1 MREPKEFIIPA
12 LGVVV
17 LLSIFL
23 LGTSHYSLAYLI
35 ILGLLGLAA
44 VGTYFVPPA
53 VQVEL
58 RIAIA
63 GLGLLVLIFMFS
75 SLGFW
80 LALIGFGA
88 IGALQIRHRG
98 ILSTQLHTVEWLKS
112 LQSGQEFSGAL
123 PVQAEPEEGGG
134 SGAEATQT
142 GGAPTTVQPRGS
154 TGSRVNSGALPV
166 QAEPE
171 EGGGSGAEA
180 TQTGGAPTTVQPRGS
195 TGSRV
200 NIGAMGAAIFG
211 IIILLSAAMPWVV
224 FSADFDFFN
233 SNSVSLSGWEFIQVL
248 AQGEDSAIIYAAAG
262 VLALLAVLG
271 IASIALPRVV
281 PVIAGILGVVAM
293 AFLFYTFIEEGG
305 EIRDLGGNVTLGI
318 GFWLATLSFLLMAV
332 LQAIPPGRWW
342 MKVDGPAE

>member
-17 LLSIFL
+17 LLSIFI
-23 LGTSHYSLAYLI
+23 LGASHYSLAYLI

-112 LQSGQEFSGAL
+112 LQSGQEFSGDL
-123 PVQAEPEEGGG
+123 PVQAEPAEGRSPGAEATQTGGAPTTAQAEPAEGVG

-142 GGAPTTVQPRGS
+142 GGAP
-154 TGSRVNSGALPV
+154 
-166 QAEPE
+166 
-171 EGGGSGAEA
+171 
-180 TQTGGAPTTVQPRGS
+180 PT
-195 TGSRV
+195 
-200 NIGAMGAAIFG
+200 A
-211 IIILLSAAMPWVV
+211 
-224 FSADFDFFN
+224 
-233 SNSVSLSGWEFIQVL
+233 
-248 AQGEDSAIIYAAAG
+248 
-262 VLALLAVLG
+262 
-271 IASIALPRVV
+271 
-281 PVIAGILGVVAM
+281 
-293 AFLFYTFIEEGG
+293 
-305 EIRDLGGNVTLGI
+305 
-318 GFWLATLSFLLMAV
+318 
-332 LQAIPPGRWW
+332 
-342 MKVDGPAE
+342 

>member
-1 MREPKEFIIPA
+1 MRELKEFIIPA

-17 LLSIFL
+17 LLSIFI
-23 LGTSHYSLAYLI
+23 LGASHYSLAYLI

-63 GLGLLVLIFMFS
+63 SLGLLVLIFMFS

-112 LQSGQEFSGAL
+112 LKSGQEFSGDL
-123 PVQAEPEEGGG
+123 PVQAEPAEGR
-134 SGAEATQT
+134 SPGAEATQT
-142 GGAPTTVQPRGS
+142 GGAPTTVQ
-154 TGSRVNSGALPV
+154 
-166 QAEPE
+166 AEPA
-171 EGGGSGAEA
+171 EGVGSGAEA
-180 TQTGGAPTTVQPRGS
+180 TQTGGAPPTAQPRAS
-195 TGSRV
+195 TGSNI
-200 NIGAMGAAIFG
+200 NIGAIGAAICG

-224 FSADFDFFN
+224 VSADFGIFGSDRG
-233 SNSVSLSGWEFIQVL
+233 SLSGWEYIQET
-248 AQGEDSAIIYAAAG
+248 AQDEDSPVPYAAAG
-262 VLALLAVLG
+262 VIALLAVLG

-293 AFLFYTFIEEGG
+293 AILFFAFSEISA
-305 EIRDLGGNVTLGI
+305 EIRGYGANLTMGI
-318 GFWLATLSFLLMAV
+318 GFWLATLSFLVMAV
-332 LQAIPPGRWW
+332 VQAIPRP
-342 MKVDGPAE
+342 KS

>member
-17 LLSIFL
+17 LLSIFM
-23 LGTSHYSLAYLI
+23 LGASHYSLAYLI

-112 LQSGQEFSGAL
+112 LQSGQEFSGDL
-123 PVQAEPEEGGG
+123 PVQAEPAEGRSPGAEATQTGGAPTTAQAEPAEGVG

-142 GGAPTTVQPRGS
+142 GGAPPTAQPRAS
-154 TGSRVNSGALPV
+154 TGSNI
-166 QAEPE
+166 
-171 EGGGSGAEA
+171 
-180 TQTGGAPTTVQPRGS
+180 
-195 TGSRV
+195 
-200 NIGAMGAAIFG
+200 NIGAIGAAICG

-224 FSADFDFFN
+224 VSADFGFFG
-233 SNSVSLSGWEFIQVL
+233 SNSASLSGWEFIQES
-248 AQGEDSAIIYAAAG
+248 ARGEDSAIPYAAAG

-293 AFLFYTFIEEGG
+293 AILFFAFSEAGA
-305 EIRDLGGNVTLGI
+305 EIWSYGVNLTMGI
-318 GFWLATLSFLLMAV
+318 GFWLATLSFLVMAV
-332 LQAIPPGRWW
+332 VQAIPRP
-342 MKVDGPAE
+342 KS

>member
-17 LLSIFL
+17 LLSIFI

-112 LQSGQEFSGAL
+112 LQSGQEFSGDL
-123 PVQAEPEEGGG
+123 PVQAEPAEGR
-134 SGAEATQT
+134 SPGAEATQT
-142 GGAPTTVQPRGS
+142 GGAPPT
-154 TGSRVNSGALPV
+154 V
-166 QAEPE
+166 QAEPA
-171 EGGGSGAEA
+171 EGVGSGAEA
-180 TQTGGAPTTVQPRGS
+180 TQTGAAPTTTQPRAS
-195 TGSRV
+195 TGSNI
-200 NIGAMGAAIFG
+200 NIGAIGAAICG

-224 FSADFDFFN
+224 VSADFGFFG
-233 SNSVSLSGWEFIQVL
+233 SNSASLSGWEFIQES
-248 AQGEDSAIIYAAAG
+248 AREEDSAIPYAAAG

-293 AFLFYTFIEEGG
+293 AILFFAFSEAGA
-305 EIRDLGGNVTLGI
+305 EIWSYGVNLTMGI
-318 GFWLATLSFLLMAV
+318 GFWLATLSFLVMAV
-332 LQAIPPGRWW
+332 VQAIPRP
-342 MKVDGPAE
+342 KS